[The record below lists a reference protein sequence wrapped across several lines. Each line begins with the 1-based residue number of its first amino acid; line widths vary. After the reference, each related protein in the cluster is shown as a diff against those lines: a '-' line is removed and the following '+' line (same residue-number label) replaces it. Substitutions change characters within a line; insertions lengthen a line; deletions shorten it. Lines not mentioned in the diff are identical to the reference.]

1 MRKLRQA
8 NRVGDKSRRT
18 NCVGQ
23 IASEPK
29 SRRKINCVRNI
40 QTFAK
45 FLKVIVTLS
54 LFGKIVIVIRYRYLT
69 LRPNNF
75 SLSVSLQKWK

>member
-1 MRKLRQA
+1 MSL
-8 NRVGDKSRRT
+8 GTSGGTLSLD
-18 NCVGQ
+18 
-23 IASEPK
+23 I
-29 SRRKINCVRNI
+29 INFDPNMYDLYGVF